1 MNKLK
6 RIRKNERTRS
16 YFITQWMIFQVMVVQ
31 AFSFVPFSLLDSSAW
46 QSASSFS
53 LVSCLGTPLVTDPPV
68 LKCLGRSSKC
78 MTTIIRAFLHS
89 RDDVDTDMHQTTP
102 PSDHSSS
109 PLTTD
114 RILLQA
120 AADLTTSTSPLVGVT
135 KSIGVDYGLVRTGLA
150 VTVGYEP
157 RPLAIVSNLN
167 NTQLCQHIVQLAE
180 REKAHQI
187 IVGLPFHKNGTE
199 AEQTMI
205 TREFASQLK
214 CSVYAHFGP
223 RMPLFLWDERYSSK
237 EAAAR
242 IRAMNPRANLYKEL
256 DADAACIILEY
267 FYQDSGRGAIKVE
280 LPEDNSIR
288 EVVLLAWDKK
298 RQEDEQK
305 LKELTE
311 MRMSVR
317 ERRRA
322 MLEQARMLDDET
334 MNNDQDKK
342 KRKKKKKKKR

>member
-1 MNKLK
+1 MQNLK
-6 RIRKNERTRS
+6 PIHGNERKCYYYLFAWS
-16 YFITQWMIFQVMVVQ
+16 MVTLVQ
-31 AFSFVPFSLLDSSAW
+31 AFSSLPFSLDSS
-46 QSASSFS
+46 SKR
-53 LVSCLGTPLVTDPPV
+53 SCYD
-68 LKCLGRSSKC
+68 
-78 MTTIIRAFLHS
+78 TTLLLSHS
-89 RDDVDTDMHQTTP
+89 QNRDDAELSDRSLLPLMSTDQ
-102 PSDHSSS
+102 
-109 PLTTD
+109 
-114 RILLQA
+114 ILLQA
-120 AADLTTSTSPLVGVT
+120 AADLTTSSSPLVGVT
-135 KSIGVDYGLVRTGLA
+135 KSVGVDYGLVRTGLA

-167 NTQLCQHIVQLAE
+167 NTQLCQHIVQLTE

-199 AEQTMI
+199 AEQTVI

-223 RMPLFLWDERYSSK
+223 RMPVYLWDERYSSK

-242 IRAMNPRANLYKEL
+242 IRALNPRANLYKEL

-280 LPEDNSIR
+280 LPQDESIR
-288 EVVLLAWDKK
+288 ELVFRAWDKK
-298 RQEDEQK
+298 REEDERK
-305 LKELTE
+305 LNELTE

-322 MLEQARMLDDET
+322 MMEQARMLDDE
-334 MNNDQDKK
+334 MNNPQEGDENQK